1 MVGLLVKQQLE
12 KADRKIYIPLMKYRN
27 YIKYHIVLAL
37 LFIGSAFSL
46 ISCEQKQVTPTA
58 SSKNIM
64 TQQSDT
70 LTIIQSE
77 NGMKSYRF
85 YAPLLERYE
94 LAQEPYME
102 FRRGIKIETFED
114 TTQNIETTFV
124 ADYAI
129 FYENQ
134 KLWEAKGN
142 VVSVNA
148 KGQILE
154 TEQLFWNQK
163 TKRIYSNVYSTIT
176 QKDDVIMGEG
186 FESDES
192 MEDFIFRKPQG
203 RVSLNVEP
211 TKDE

>member
-1 MVGLLVKQQLE
+1 M
-12 KADRKIYIPLMKYRN
+12 
-27 YIKYHIVLAL
+27 LAL